1 MATRAIAASAAN
13 VVRLPTAAPRKI
25 NNNRFREQRRAASA
39 LRKESAFTDRYID
52 PCVRAALPDARLFN
66 EITLTPGLLIA
77 STLLDLIE
85 PEIRDQLVKR
95 LSIGAAVGRKPH
107 QQALML
113 IRRQRQCVGDEYA
126 FRAAL
131 IVAAE
136 EGF

>member
-1 MATRAIAASAAN
+1 MASNSAN
-13 VVRLPTAAPRKI
+13 VVRLPTAAPRKVE
-25 NNNRFREQRRAASA
+25 NNRFKEQRRAASA
-39 LRKESAFTDRYID
+39 LRNENAFADRYID

-77 STLLDLIE
+77 STLLDLID

-95 LSIGAAVGRKPH
+95 LSLGAAVGRKPH

-113 IRRQRQCVGDEYA
+113 IRRQRQCLGDEFA

-131 IVAAE
+131 HIVE
-136 EGF
+136 EGGC